1 MAQGDGG
8 EPQTSS
14 GVRARGKKAPVKRA
28 KTGGRAKK
36 PIEQQLAEAK
46 MRSEIAQLDDD
57 TLLPTELAA
66 LYLCTSA
73 KQLAD
78 MRAPAKAADNTRG
91 VEGPPIFKVI
101 DKGAVGQNQG
111 VQYLLA
117 DLRAYVKK
125 NSATTSHQIAL
136 NAGLYGFVTA
146 QLPFFAEPARNKAHA
161 RDIIIGSAWDM
172 ADSRRERLFQDL
184 FEERNRIV
192 WLSPMDAAASR
203 WTDLGAHNAFATP
216 ALRSLRQAIDA
227 VHAAKEGTE
236 MALAMGEGRPDRVG
250 KTI

>member
-1 MAQGDGG
+1 MSY
-8 EPQTSS
+8 EHELET
-14 GVRARGKKAPVKRA
+14 
-28 KTGGRAKK
+28 TGQKLTAL
-36 PIEQQLAEAK
+36 EQQLAEAK

-66 LYLCTSA
+66 LYLCMSA
-73 KQLAD
+73 KQLAE
-78 MRAPAKAADNTRG
+78 MRAPAKAADKKRG

-146 QLPFFAEPARNKAHA
+146 QLPFFAEFARSKAHA
-161 RDIIIGSAWDM
+161 RDVLVGSAWDLT
-172 ADSRRERLFQDL
+172 DSRRERLFKDL
-184 FEERNRIV
+184 VEERIRII
-192 WLSPMDAAASR
+192 WLSPMDAASSRWADVDAHNGFAAGALSILRGAISAVEAAKDSTEIARASR
-203 WTDLGAHNAFATP
+203 EA
-216 ALRSLRQAIDA
+216 
-227 VHAAKEGTE
+227 
-236 MALAMGEGRPDRVG
+236 
-250 KTI
+250 

>member
-1 MAQGDGG
+1 MTQGDGG
-8 EPQTSS
+8 EDQTSS
-14 GVRARGKKAPVKRA
+14 GVGRRGVKAPAKRA

-73 KQLAD
+73 KQLAE
-78 MRAPAKAADNTRG
+78 MRAPAKAADKKRG

-117 DLRAYVKK
+117 DLRAYIKK
-125 NSATTSHQIAL
+125 NSATTSHQIAT

-146 QLPFFAEPARNKAHA
+146 QLPFFAEPAMNKAHA
-161 RDIIIGSAWDM
+161 RDILIGSAWDL
-172 ADSRRERLFQDL
+172 ADSRRERLFKDL
-184 FEERNRIV
+184 VEERSRIV

-203 WTDLGAHNAFATP
+203 WSDLDAHNALAAA
-216 ALRSLRQAIDA
+216 ALGILRQAIDI
-227 VHAAKEGTE
+227 VQSAKESTE
-236 MALAMGEGRPDRVG
+236 IRISAGESS
-250 KTI
+250 TA